1 MLNKLWSWMIVIS
14 VIFACF
20 CGRLK
25 EVNSAIFDSLED
37 TITMTIKLVGIMCF
51 WSGMIKILINT
62 SVMNKLKKLLG
73 PFVNKVY
80 KDEDA
85 ETKELITI
93 NIVSNMMGI
102 GNAATPT
109 GIKAMK
115 KMDSNCGDEKF
126 SSSMCLFVLMNCLS
140 IQILPSTI
148 MSIME
153 RYAAPGRAYFDWEVK
168 NAGGYRLMLD
178 PKIWRERRQ
187 LGGYEALHMG
197 N

>member
-148 MSIME
+148 MSIM
-153 RYAAPGRAYFDWEVK
+153 ASMGSNKSGTIIFPVWISSILTFVIIMGIGRIIFRSVK
-168 NAGGYRLMLD
+168 
-178 PKIWRERRQ
+178 
-187 LGGYEALHMG
+187 
-197 N
+197 